1 MYKKFGKRILD
12 FIMAVILL
20 LVLWPILLIIALL
33 IKIDSKGSVLFK
45 QIRTGRYGKE
55 FTLYKFRSMSSK
67 NDFYDTTTEDQV
79 TKVGK
84 FIRKT
89 SLDELPQIFNII
101 KGDMSFIGPRP
112 WIVDYAKLYTKHQR
126 KRLNV
131 LPGITGLAQCS
142 GRNNLNIIDRIN
154 IDVDYVNNMS
164 LKLDIY
170 IFIKT
175 ILSVIKKEGF
185 SNSKL
190 AIHEELRTLKNQHKK
205 NVHRVNTKRR
215 NRKSTIT
222 NSINKINKK
231 DEKVLVGSGV

>member
-12 FIMAVILL
+12 FIMAIILL

-55 FTLYKFRSMSSK
+55 FTLYKFRSMTSK

-205 NVHRVNTKRR
+205 STHRVSTKKR
-215 NRKSTIT
+215 NKKSTII
-222 NSINKINKK
+222 NSVNKINKK

>member
-20 LVLWPILLIIALL
+20 LVAWPILLIIALL
-33 IKIDSKGSVLFK
+33 IKIDSKGPVLFK

-55 FTLYKFRSMSSK
+55 FTLYKFRSMTSK

-205 NVHRVNTKRR
+205 NVHRVSTKKR
-215 NRKSTIT
+215 NKKSTII
-222 NSINKINKK
+222 NSVNKINKK

>member
-12 FIMAVILL
+12 FIMALILL
-20 LVLWPILLIIALL
+20 LVAWPILLIIALL
-33 IKIDSKGSVLFK
+33 IK

-55 FTLYKFRSMSSK
+55 FTLYKFRSMTSK

-164 LKLDIY
+164 LK
-170 IFIKT
+170 
-175 ILSVIKKEGF
+175 
-185 SNSKL
+185 
-190 AIHEELRTLKNQHKK
+190 
-205 NVHRVNTKRR
+205 
-215 NRKSTIT
+215 
-222 NSINKINKK
+222 
-231 DEKVLVGSGV
+231 

>member
-55 FTLYKFRSMSSK
+55 FTLYKFRSMTSK

>member
-20 LVLWPILLIIALL
+20 LVAWPILLIIALL
-33 IKIDSKGSVLFK
+33 IKIDSKGPVLFK

-55 FTLYKFRSMSSK
+55 FTLYKFRSMTLK

-112 WIVDYAKLYTKHQR
+112 WIVDFYRA
-126 KRLNV
+126 
-131 LPGITGLAQCS
+131 
-142 GRNNLNIIDRIN
+142 
-154 IDVDYVNNMS
+154 
-164 LKLDIY
+164 
-170 IFIKT
+170 
-175 ILSVIKKEGF
+175 
-185 SNSKL
+185 
-190 AIHEELRTLKNQHKK
+190 
-205 NVHRVNTKRR
+205 
-215 NRKSTIT
+215 
-222 NSINKINKK
+222 
-231 DEKVLVGSGV
+231 

>member
-20 LVLWPILLIIALL
+20 LVAWPILLIIALL
-33 IKIDSKGSVLFK
+33 IKIDSKGPVLFK

-55 FTLYKFRSMSSK
+55 FTLYKFRSMTSK